1 MQSSPDT
8 RAEATRGREKLAESH
23 VVSVTLA
30 REGARHGERP
40 TRRPRHVLQGCAR
53 ASCGCRARPRA
64 PQDRDGEVAHLRE
77 QLEEYQVAQ
86 PALAGGGGGGGGS
99 DDGGALALLE
109 RPAAGDRWAGGGSRA
124 RELHSHP
131 ILCAAA
137 AFRAL
142 ARRVNGPCRAGAT

>member
-1 MQSSPDT
+1 M
-8 RAEATRGREKLAESH
+8 
-23 VVSVTLA
+23 
-30 REGARHGERP
+30 
-40 TRRPRHVLQGCAR
+40 
-53 ASCGCRARPRA
+53 
-64 PQDRDGEVAHLRE
+64 AHLRE

-137 AFRAL
+137 LRARSL
-142 ARRVNGPCRAGAT
+142 AASMGLAGQEQWP

>member
-1 MQSSPDT
+1 
-8 RAEATRGREKLAESH
+8 
-23 VVSVTLA
+23 V
-30 REGARHGERP
+30 
-40 TRRPRHVLQGCAR
+40 R
-53 ASCGCRARPRA
+53 ASRGCRARRRA

-109 RPAAGDRWAGGGSRA
+109 RPPVGDRWAGGGGRA

-137 AFRAL
+137 ASRAL
-142 ARRVNGPCRAGAT
+142 ARSPRDGPGRPGAVALSDRHMRGGGFT